1 MLCTPEITTLL
12 KETRPDGLIEIPE
25 DFHTAFIAAAHDAN
39 DHNDLDLAVDEDRT
53 YIALSN
59 LCPGFVPALR
69 LITRGEHEA
78 TVEIWSIVDHQRDDG
93 SWERTEGVDATTAV
107 DLADPTDAARRA
119 VECWL
124 TTL

>member
-1 MLCTPEITTLL
+1 MA
-12 KETRPDGLIEIPE
+12 LIEIPE

-39 DHNDLDLAVDEDRT
+39 GHNDLDLAVDEDRT

-59 LCPGFVPALR
+59 LCPGFSPALR

-78 TVEIWSIVDHQRDDG
+78 TVESWSTVDHQRDDG
-93 SWERTEGVDATTAV
+93 SWERTEGVDATTVV
-107 DLADPTDAARRA
+107 DLADPTEAARRA

>member
-1 MLCTPEITTLL
+1 M